1 MLLLSP
7 RPVTIIIS
15 KNARLKS
22 PLAVVEDNMSSIKIR
37 IKLLENDIT
46 QVRALIA
53 HPMETGY
60 KRDEKGNKIP
70 AHYIQELTV
79 KHNDKV
85 ITNSIMGSGISRNPY
100 FAFKFKG
107 GKSGDKIT
115 ISWVD
120 NLGFT
125 ASEKKHIK

>member
-1 MLLLSP
+1 
-7 RPVTIIIS
+7 
-15 KNARLKS
+15 
-22 PLAVVEDNMSSIKIR
+22 MSSIKIR

>member
-1 MLLLSP
+1 
-7 RPVTIIIS
+7 
-15 KNARLKS
+15 
-22 PLAVVEDNMSSIKIR
+22 MSSIKIR
-37 IKLLENDIT
+37 IKQLENDIT

-60 KRDEKGNKIP
+60 RKDEQGNKIP
-70 AHYIQELTV
+70 AHFINELTV
-79 KHNDKV
+79 KLNDQV
-85 ITNSIMGSGISRNPY
+85 ISSSVMGSGISRNPY

-107 GKSGDKIT
+107 GKSGDIVT

-125 ASEKKHIK
+125 ASEQKSIK